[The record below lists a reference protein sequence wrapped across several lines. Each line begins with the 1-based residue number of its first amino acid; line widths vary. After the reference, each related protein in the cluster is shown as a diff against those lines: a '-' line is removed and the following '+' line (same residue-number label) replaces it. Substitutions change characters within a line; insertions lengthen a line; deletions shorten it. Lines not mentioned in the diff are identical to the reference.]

1 MKERLTADDRG
12 VSEVVGAI
20 LIFGLLVLLLSILQ
34 TQVVPV
40 QNQEIEVQH
49 SQQVENDL
57 TNWHEIAS
65 DVSARG
71 SPQSASVSTGTNY
84 PPRLLFINPPPVQGT
99 LSTSDPSQEVEIENI
114 TASEP
119 ETRDYID
126 DDQNGELR
134 LSTRTL
140 EYEGNYNEYQ
150 NEPTVRYE
158 YGLLY
163 SQFED
168 DAVVANSGNIIDGT
182 KINLIFLNGSY
193 SRTSG
198 GDQSVTVQPVSA
210 PARSVT
216 IDHNGTGDLNIT
228 LPSELSASKWRA
240 EYNESDSVDNITKP
254 SSDTVRID
262 LNESKTYNLRTSQI
276 GLERDIESPKGYYI
290 VPADDGTT
298 SVGEGSTTN
307 VKYEVRDRYNNPVSN
322 VTVDISTPTA
332 GTVEAT
338 TDRQGRVVVPVTP
351 SNPGT
356 QTVTAEIQSSDPNVA
371 SGCPSARCNADYTVQ
386 VTDLSINPNSGVRL
400 EEVTIQTEPVTFQL
414 PGLPGIPTPFTQ
426 STEVVVAEFNSTDGT
441 RTVEEIRVNVY
452 AAAQQDDTEPAPDQ
466 VQMNNTS
473 PSSVAIASMN
483 VSGPFYSSSDPEWKN
498 GPRQITQSSNEEY
511 QFAFTQGGSPRDA
524 ESADF
529 FVLTIVFQDGE
540 QAVYF
545 VSPD

>member
-20 LIFGLLVLLLSILQ
+20 LIFGLLMLLLSILQ

-49 SQQVENDL
+49 SQQVKDDL

-71 SPQSASVSTGTNY
+71 TPQSASISTGTNY
-84 PPRLLFINPPPVQGT
+84 PPRLLFINPPPVQGS
-99 LSTSDPSQEVEIENI
+99 LSTSDPSREIEIENI
-114 TASEP
+114 TADEP
-119 ETRDYID
+119 ETGDYID

-168 DAVVANSGNIIDGT
+168 EAVIANSGNVIDGT
-182 KINLIFLNGSY
+182 NINLILLNGSY

-210 PARSVT
+210 PARSVA

-228 LPSELSASKWRA
+228 LPSELSASKWRE

-254 SSDTVRID
+254 SSDTVRLN
-262 LNESKTYNLRTSQI
+262 LNETKTYNLRMSQI
-276 GLERDIESPKGYYI
+276 GLERDIENPNGYYI
-290 VPADDGTT
+290 VPAGDGTA
-298 SVGEGSTTN
+298 SVSEGSTTN
-307 VKYEVRDRYNNPVSN
+307 VQYEVRDEYNNPVSN
-322 VTVDISTPTA
+322 VSVDINAPG
-332 GTVEAT
+332 GTVQTT
-338 TDRQGRVVVPVTP
+338 TDDRGRVTAPVTP
-351 SNPGT
+351 ASPGT
-356 QTVTAEIQSSDPNVA
+356 LVVDAEIDSSDPDVA
-371 SGCPSARCNADYTVQ
+371 PGCPGPDRCTADYTVQ
-386 VTDLSINPNSGVRL
+386 VTDLSINPGSGVRL
-400 EEVTIQTEPVTFQL
+400 TDSSIKPFTISPPGPVAVNVTTGNSNVIEVTFNVTGSNNREIDSIRMNLYSASEDGPVSA
-414 PGLPGIPTPFTQ
+414 G
-426 STEVVVAEFNSTDGT
+426 
-441 RTVEEIRVNVY
+441 
-452 AAAQQDDTEPAPDQ
+452 
-466 VQMNNTS
+466 MNNS
-473 PSSVAIASMN
+473 DDSIVIEDMDI
-483 VSGPFYSSSDPEWKN
+483 GGQFYDSSSPEWK
-498 GPRQITQSSNEEY
+498 
-511 QFAFTQGGSPRDA
+511 GSPDTLQSGSLTTYEFLFYDSSGNGRVA
-524 ESADF
+524 EDTDY
-529 FVLTIVFQDGE
+529 FVLTIEYQNGE
-540 QAVYF
+540 RAIYF

>member
-49 SQQVENDL
+49 SQQVKDDL

-71 SPQSASVSTGTNY
+71 TPQSASISTGTNY
-84 PPRLLFINPPPVQGT
+84 PPRLLFINPPPVQGS
-99 LSTSDPSQEVEIENI
+99 LSTSDPSREIEIENI
-114 TASEP
+114 TADEP
-119 ETRDYID
+119 ETGDYID
-126 DDQNGELR
+126 VDQNGELR

-168 DAVVANSGNIIDGT
+168 EAVIANSGNVIDGT
-182 KINLIFLNGSY
+182 NINLILLNGSY

-210 PARSVT
+210 PARSVA

-228 LPSELSASKWRA
+228 LPSELSASKWRE

-254 SSDTVRID
+254 SSDTVRLN
-262 LNESKTYNLRTSQI
+262 LNETKTYNLRMSQI
-276 GLERDIESPKGYYI
+276 GLERDIENPKGYYI

-298 SVGEGSTTN
+298 SVAAGSTTN
-307 VKYEVRDRYNNPVSN
+307 VRYEVRDRYNNPVSN
-322 VTVDISTPTA
+322 VSVDINAPG
-332 GTVEAT
+332 GTVNRIT
-338 TDRQGRVVVPVTP
+338 NDQGQVAAPVNP
-351 SNPGT
+351 SSPGT
-356 QTVTAEIQSSDPNVA
+356 QTVTAEIDDSDPDVA
-371 SGCPSARCNADYTVQ
+371 SGCPGAVRCGADYTVQ
-386 VTDLSINPNSGVRL
+386 VSRVSINPSPTVKLEDARIRTAGVLGLGLLNAPTNVVKTNFTVSGSSSSQDIR
-400 EEVTIQTEPVTFQL
+400 
-414 PGLPGIPTPFTQ
+414 
-426 STEVVVAEFNSTDGT
+426 S
-441 RTVEEIRVNVY
+441 IRVNFY
-452 AAAQQDDTEPAPDQ
+452 GADSDTPVEVD
-466 VQMNNTS
+466 MFNL
-473 PSSVAIASMN
+473 PSGDEAIAGMDIGGAFIN
-483 VSGPFYSSSDPEWKN
+483 SSSPEWNNMN
-498 GPRQITQSSNEEY
+498 GGPQTISSTGTTSY
-511 QFAFTQGGSPRDA
+511 AFAFYDSLGNERSVN
-524 ESADF
+524 ENEF
-529 FVLTIVFQDGE
+529 FVVTVVFDNDE
-540 QAVYF
+540 REIYF
-545 VSPD
+545 ISPEM

>member
-49 SQQVENDL
+49 SQQVKDDL

-71 SPQSASVSTGTNY
+71 TPQSASISTGTNY
-84 PPRLLFINPPPVQGT
+84 PPRLLFINPPPVQGS
-99 LSTSDPSQEVEIENI
+99 LSTSDPSREIEIENI
-114 TASEP
+114 TADEP
-119 ETRDYID
+119 ETGDYID

-168 DAVVANSGNIIDGT
+168 EAVIANSGNVIDGT
-182 KINLIFLNGSY
+182 NINLILLNGSY

-210 PARSVT
+210 PARSVA

-228 LPSELSASKWRA
+228 LPSELSASKWRE

-254 SSDTVRID
+254 SSDTVRLN
-262 LNESKTYNLRTSQI
+262 LNETKTYNLRMSQI
-276 GLERDIESPKGYYI
+276 GLERDIENPKGYYI
-290 VPADDGTT
+290 VPAGDGTA
-298 SVGEGSTTN
+298 SVSEGSTTN
-307 VKYEVRDRYNNPVSN
+307 VQYEVRDEYNNPVSN
-322 VTVDISTPTA
+322 VSVDISAPG
-332 GTVEAT
+332 GTKERI
-338 TDRQGRVVVPVTP
+338 TDDRGRVTAPVTP
-351 SNPGT
+351 ASPGT
-356 QTVTAEIQSSDPNVA
+356 LVVDAEIDSSDPDVA
-371 SGCPSARCNADYTVQ
+371 PGCPGPDRCTADYTVQ
-386 VTDLSINPNSGVRL
+386 VTDLSINPNSGVKL
-400 EEVTIQTEPVTFQL
+400 EEVTIQTEMVTFQVG
-414 PGLPGIPTPFTQ
+414 PVGIGTPFTE
-426 STEVVVAEFNSTDGT
+426 STEVIKAEFNSTSGT
-441 RTVEEIRVNVY
+441 RQIAELRVNVY
-452 AAAQQDDTEPAPDQ
+452 AAAQQDNTEPAPEQ
-466 VQMNNTS
+466 VQISNTN
-473 PSSVAIASMN
+473 PSSVALAGVK
-483 VSGPFYSSSDPEWKN
+483 VSGPFYSSGDPEWVN
-498 GPRQITQSSNEEY
+498 GPRQIDQANNQRY
-511 QFAFTQGGSPRDA
+511 QFAFTQGGNSRDA

-529 FVLTIVFQDGE
+529 FVLTVVFQNGE
-540 QAVYF
+540 QAIYF